1 MQDIMVRTNTE
12 RDSDRVGQRERET
25 GCIAKVF
32 GKDCEIAWRLCN
44 LWAG

>member
-32 GKDCEIAWRLCN
+32 GKGLRDRL
-44 LWAG
+44 AIV